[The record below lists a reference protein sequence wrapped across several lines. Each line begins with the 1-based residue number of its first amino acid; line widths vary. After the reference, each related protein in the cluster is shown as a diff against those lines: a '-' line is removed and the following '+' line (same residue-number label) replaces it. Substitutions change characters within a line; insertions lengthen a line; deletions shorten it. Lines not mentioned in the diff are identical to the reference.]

1 MKNVSIQCL
10 IYRFFAAII
19 LKKVFF
25 TVMVA
30 KYEFSQW
37 LLSDCVVLTTR
48 KYIKEKKIKKAK
60 SEFENTDHLH
70 RSYSQ
75 RKGEKESHNFCNIS
89 FVSWTH

>member
-1 MKNVSIQCL
+1 M
-10 IYRFFAAII
+10 
-19 LKKVFF
+19 FF

-75 RKGEKESHNFCNIS
+75 RKGEKESHNFCNIYFFCELDS
-89 FVSWTH
+89 LKVLQ